1 MSAVGQRPSHL
12 DDPRPAPGQGPGPAS
27 EQSPAPPDKT
37 VLDGLPPGPRLPR
50 WLQTLLVWNRTNAF
64 LERCQRRYGPVFT
77 IRALPWGRAVHVNDA
92 ELIKQIFTGDPS
104 LLHAGEGNSILGP
117 VLGLSSVLVLD
128 EDEHL
133 QARKRLLPPFH
144 GDAVKRYEEVVE
156 RITVQECA
164 GWPVGRPFELHPHMR
179 DLTFEVILEAVI
191 GVTDPVRQRALRDV
205 LPKTVELDFVTLLVW
220 LAPWLGRFGR
230 WKRFRRS
237 VEEANELLREEIA
250 ARRLDPLL
258 GEREDVLS
266 QLVRAG
272 DFDDEELRDQIM
284 TLLLAGHE
292 TTATGLA
299 WAFERM
305 VRNPQVMERA
315 RQGDDEYLDAVVR
328 ETLRVRP
335 VIPAVLRQ
343 LQGPLQLGR
352 WRLPKRVT
360 VMPAISLMHSDPS
373 VFADPDS
380 FRPERFLE
388 GEGSTYTWIPF
399 GGGRRRCLGAAFASF
414 EMRVVLRTVLA
425 HVALRADRPR
435 DEGVRNRHITLVP
448 ARGARVVRTG

>member
-1 MSAVGQRPSHL
+1 MSAVR
-12 DDPRPAPGQGPGPAS
+12 PRPPQLDEQEPALEPPPAAAP
-27 EQSPAPPDKT
+27 EQPAPAAP
-37 VLDGLPPGPRLPR
+37 VLEDGLPPGPRLPR
-50 WLQTLLVWNRTNAF
+50 WLQTLLVWNRTNSF

-92 ELIKQIFTGDPS
+92 GLVKEIFTGDAS

-144 GDAVKRYEEVVE
+144 GDAVKRYGEVVE

-164 GWPVGRPFELHPHMR
+164 HWPLGRPFELHPRMR
-179 DLTFEVILEAVI
+179 ALTFEVILEAVI
-191 GVTDPVRQRALRDV
+191 GVTDPDRQRALRDV

-230 WKRFRRS
+230 WKRFRKS

-250 ARRLDPLL
+250 ARRRDPLL
-258 GEREDVLS
+258 SEREDVLS
-266 QLVRAG
+266 QLVLAG
-272 DFDDEELRDQIM
+272 DFDDEGLRDQIM

-292 TTATGLA
+292 TTATALA
-299 WAFERM
+299 WAFERL
-305 VRNPQVMERA
+305 VRNPAVLERA
-315 RQGDDEYLDAVVR
+315 QQGDDEYLDAVVR

-343 LQGPLQLGR
+343 LQGPLQLSR
-352 WRLPKRVT
+352 WRLPKGVT

-373 VFADPDS
+373 VFPEPES

-414 EMRVVLRTVLA
+414 EMRIVLRTILA
-425 HVALRADRPR
+425 NATLRADRAR

-448 ARGARVVRTG
+448 ARGARVVRTA